1 MTATLG
7 PGSSGGSPFPSG
19 AASAE
24 PAASALSQGSG
35 RRRFGRRSRSGP
47 TENDGREP
55 LRLGSGLGLGVAT
68 IWLSILVM
76 LPLAAVIVK
85 ATGNGWSGYWDALSN
100 PSTAAALRLTITQAF
115 LVTIVNVV
123 LGTIVAWVLVRDD
136 FPGKGLLDLVIDVPF
151 ALPTIVA
158 GLVLLSLYGPDS
170 PVNLQFANSRVG
182 IFIALLFVTVPFV
195 VRAVQPVLIELD
207 RDVEEAAASLGAD
220 RFTIFRR
227 VIFPNLVPAIAAG
240 TALAFARAVSEY
252 GSLVLISGNRPF
264 ATEVAAVRILSL
276 TENDNPAG
284 AAAVASV
291 LLIVAVVTLVTIDG
305 LRRWA
310 GRRG

>member
-1 MTATLG
+1 M
-7 PGSSGGSPFPSG
+7 
-19 AASAE
+19 
-24 PAASALSQGSG
+24 
-35 RRRFGRRSRSGP
+35 
-47 TENDGREP
+47 
-55 LRLGSGLGLGVAT
+55 AT
-68 IWLSILVM
+68 IWLSILVL

-85 ATGNGWSGYWDALSN
+85 ATGNGWQGYWDALSN
-100 PSTAAALRLTITQAF
+100 PSTAAALRLTISQAF

-136 FPGKGLLDLVIDVPF
+136 FWGKGLLDLVIDVPF

-170 PVNLQFANSRVG
+170 PVNLHFANSRVG

-227 VIFPNLVPAIAAG
+227 IVFPNLTPAIAAG

-264 ATEVAAVRILSL
+264 ATEVAAVRILTL
-276 TENDNPAG
+276 NENDNPAG
-284 AAAVASV
+284 AAAVATV
-291 LLIVAVVTLVTIDG
+291 LLLVAIVTLLSIDG

-310 GRRG
+310 VRRG